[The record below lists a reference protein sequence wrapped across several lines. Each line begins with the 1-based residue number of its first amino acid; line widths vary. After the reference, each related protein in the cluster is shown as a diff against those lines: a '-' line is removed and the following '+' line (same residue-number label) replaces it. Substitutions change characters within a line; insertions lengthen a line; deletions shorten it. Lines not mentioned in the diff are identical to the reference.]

1 MFVKFVEI
9 LKLLKLNI
17 TIVTEYSLWWVLPF
31 TLVSLLLIVLVY
43 FFKKPYHKD
52 LSLPKIYIL
61 AFLRGLSILL
71 LLILLLEP
79 KIKYA
84 SEKIEKPLLVFAQD
98 NSKSLKLNNDSL
110 FYLNEYPSEIEK
122 FLETLNSEFEIK
134 KISFGNK
141 VEELSNYNYSET
153 NTNFSDLFEFLKNN
167 YGNLNNVQ
175 VLLASDGLYNK
186 GGNPRYDVQDLNF
199 PIHTLQLGDTAR
211 IEDVS
216 VISVKT
222 NKLGFIKSKL
232 PVRIGVKATN
242 LDSESVR
249 LKIYNGSAKLIE
261 DEFQINN
268 NAFFI
273 EKDFFITPEKAGLQK
288 FRVEVIATEKESS
301 KSNNHYEFVVD
312 VLDNQRKIAICFD
325 KYHPDIAAIQ
335 SAINE
340 NLNFTVEL
348 INLAQKQADL
358 EKYNLVVLY
367 QIPSHLN
374 SYSGFLQQI
383 QQKEIPALMVVGGNS
398 DIEALNKLNFGV
410 NLLRNEGLYTESSF
424 VGDETFNLFDLKKSK
439 LETLEK
445 MPPLLSPLVRCEFNS
460 EHHIVGYQS
469 IKSVQTEEPQIAFS
483 YADNQKIAWIFGEGI
498 WRWKLHLSRMNDSPE
513 VFFDLINK
521 MVQYLSLKIN
531 RNQLVVNYP
540 KNISEGDEI
549 VFDTEIYNKSYELV
563 NQANLDFT
571 LINQAGKSFNYNFE
585 KRSEKYQLRI
595 GSLPKG
601 NYSFVVKTQDSENVL
616 EQKGQFIVSLNSNEA
631 KNLQADGK
639 ILSQISSLTGGKV
652 FKLDEQAEI
661 RTNIRE
667 NEHANSI
674 LSEETKYGNL
684 AEMLFVLIIIIILM
698 ILEWFLRKY
707 WLGI

>member
-1 MFVKFVEI
+1 M
-9 LKLLKLNI
+9 NI

-31 TLVSLLLIVLVY
+31 ALVSLLLIVMVY

-84 SEKIEKPLLVFAQD
+84 LEKIEKPLLVFAQD

-141 VEELSNYNYSET
+141 VEELSNYNYSEA
-153 NTNFSDLFEFLKNN
+153 NTNFSDLFQFLKNN

-249 LKIYNGSAKLIE
+249 LKIYNGSAKLID

-268 NAFFI
+268 NSFFI

-288 FRVEVIATEKESS
+288 FRVEVIATGKEHSR
-301 KSNNHYEFVVD
+301 SNNQYEFVVD
-312 VLDNQRKIAICFD
+312 VFDNQRKIAICFD

-383 QQKEIPALMVVGGNS
+383 QQKEIPVLMVVGGNS
-398 DIEALNKLNFGV
+398 DIEALNKLNLGV
-410 NLLRNEGLYTESSF
+410 NLLRNEGLFSESSF
-424 VGDETFNLFDLKKSK
+424 VGDEAFNLFDLKRSK
-439 LETLEK
+439 MEIFEK
-445 MPPLLSPLVRCEFNS
+445 MPPLLSPLVNCEFTS

-469 IKSVQTEEPQIAFS
+469 IKSVQTEEPQIVFS
-483 YADNQKIAWIFGEGI
+483 YTDEQKIAWIFGEGI

-585 KRSEKYQLRI
+585 KRSDKYQLRI

-631 KNLQADGK
+631 KNLQADHK

-652 FKLDEQAEI
+652 FKPDEQAEM
-661 RTNIRE
+661 RTSIKE
-667 NEHANSI
+667 NEHSKSI